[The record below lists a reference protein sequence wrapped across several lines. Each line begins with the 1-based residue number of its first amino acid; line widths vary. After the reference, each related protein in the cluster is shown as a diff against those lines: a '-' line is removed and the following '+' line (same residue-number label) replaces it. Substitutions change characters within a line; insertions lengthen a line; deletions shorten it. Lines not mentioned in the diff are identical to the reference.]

1 MPSAAALPLP
11 GSDPIPKSDLMTGW
25 SLEMTAK
32 DIAELE
38 KAASAIPSGTRVSVT
53 FLPGED
59 EAARVRAAAAVRRSG
74 FVPVPHL
81 SARRLH
87 SRAELERYLTQL
99 KAQAGVDHVFVVA
112 GDLVQ
117 PAGPFNDALGI
128 IQSGVLEQYGITHVG
143 ISGYP
148 EGHPDIS
155 TDRLWAALDEK
166 VTALRER
173 GLEGSIM
180 TQFGFD
186 AAPILG
192 WLREVRGRGIMLP
205 VFAGIPGPASVK
217 TLLKFAARCG
227 VDTSARVLGKYGLSL
242 TRLLCQAT
250 PAALLNDLGA
260 GYQPSLHG
268 DLRLHLYPFGGLA
281 NTVRWIERARS

>member
-1 MPSAAALPLP
+1 MPSAAVLPLP
-11 GSDPIPKSDLMTGW
+11 VSEPLPPPDLMSGW

-38 KAASAIPSGTRVSVT
+38 KAAGAIPSGTRVSVT

-59 EAARVRAAAAVRRSG
+59 EAARVRAAVAARRAG
-74 FVPVPHL
+74 FIPVPHL

-87 SRAELERYLTQL
+87 SRAELERYLSQL
-99 KAQAGVDHVFVVA
+99 NAQAGVDHVFVVA
-112 GDLVQ
+112 GDLAQ

-148 EGHPDIS
+148 EGHPGIS
-155 TDRLWAALDEK
+155 KDRLWRALDEK
-166 VTALRER
+166 TAALREH

-180 TQFGFD
+180 TQFGFE
-186 AAPILG
+186 AAPILN
-192 WLREVRGRGIMLP
+192 WLQDVRRRGITLP
-205 VFAGIPGPASVK
+205 VWVGVPGPASVK

-227 VDTSARVLGKYGLSL
+227 VNVSARVLGKYGLSL

-250 PAALLNDLGA
+250 PAALVDDLGA
-260 GYQPSLHG
+260 GYRRDLHG
-268 DLRLHLYPFGGLA
+268 ELRLHLYPFGGLA
-281 NTVRWIERARS
+281 NTVRWIERARG